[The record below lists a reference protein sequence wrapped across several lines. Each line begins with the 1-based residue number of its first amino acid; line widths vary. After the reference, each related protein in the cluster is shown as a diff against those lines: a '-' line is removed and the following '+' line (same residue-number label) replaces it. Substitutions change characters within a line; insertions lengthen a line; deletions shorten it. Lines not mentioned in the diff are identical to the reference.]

1 MQEIQETW
9 IRSLGQE
16 DSPGGGNSNP
26 LQYSCL
32 ENPLVRGAWRAAVH
46 GVAKS
51 RPRQSNEQYFEG
63 WGSRQLELLSRISQ
77 NFQKIHS
84 HACWEKKKKS
94 AFHLEVWLAFVYASF
109 IFQGEF
115 PLWDSLDFGLMILT
129 HLLFFFPFF
138 LLMSFLPATNLQVVL
153 SPLVASPSPEDLL
166 SIKSNSISII
176 LCM

>member
-84 HACWEKKKKS
+84 HACWEKKKKICLS
-94 AFHLEVWLAFVYASF
+94 LGGLTCFRICFFHFPGRVPIVRQSWFWTDDLDSLAF
-109 IFQGEF
+109 
-115 PLWDSLDFGLMILT
+115 
-129 HLLFFFPFF
+129 FF
-138 LLMSFLPATNLQVVL
+138 SFLSFNVFSSSNEPA
-153 SPLVASPSPEDLL
+153 SCAFSPSG
-166 SIKSNSISII
+166 KSVPWRSSFY
-176 LCM
+176 